1 MRPTTASA
9 VPSPGAVAGRTRG
22 WGVAGGRA
30 LTRPPAYARLAGHYD
45 EMSPAAAAGRDVAEA
60 EP

>member
-9 VPSPGAVAGRTRG
+9 VPSPGAVAGRTHGR
-22 WGVAGGRA
+22 GVAGGRA
-30 LTRPPAYARLAGHYD
+30 LTRPPAYAPLAGHYD
-45 EMSPAAAAGRDVAEA
+45 EMSPAAAAAGMSPEA